1 MRRNLGFFLLAL
13 LVCSPVQAATLDP
26 KELVRRIETQYQ
38 AGTSHGIAKM
48 TIVTAHY
55 TRELRLE
62 VWGRGRD
69 DMLARI
75 LTPAKEAGISTLK
88 VGDEIWNYLPRID
101 KLMKVP
107 SGLMGEGW
115 MGSHFTNDDLVKEN
129 KIDELYTF
137 TVAYSDDTTAV
148 ITGTPKPNAA
158 VVWGRIE
165 YVLNHVQLTPIR
177 VDYYDEDGV
186 KARQSRFSD
195 IRTVSGRQIPMRS
208 TIEPLD
214 KKGERTEF
222 MYESLEFD
230 VKLDPQQFSLQNLRR
245 R

>member
-1 MRRNLGFFLLAL
+1 MVLFVRAALVMVLAGG
-13 LVCSPVQAATLDP
+13 PVYAATLDP

-38 AGTSHGIAKM
+38 AGTSHGVAKM
-48 TIVTAHY
+48 TIVTAQY

-75 LTPAKEAGISTLK
+75 LSPVKEAGISTLK
-88 VGDEIWNYLPRID
+88 VGDAIWNYLPRID

-137 TVAYSDDTTAV
+137 SVAYADDTTAV
-148 ITGTPKPNAA
+148 ITGTPKPDAA

-195 IRTVSGRQIPMRS
+195 IRSVNGRQIPMRS
-208 TIEPLD
+208 VIEPLD
-214 KKGERTEF
+214 KPGERTEF
-222 MYESLEFD
+222 SYESLEFD
-230 VKLDPQQFSLQNLRR
+230 IKLDPQQFSLQNLRR